1 MVNTPR
7 ILFITTVHAAHRAF
21 LLPFARHFR
30 MKNWLVDA
38 MAAGITSCPECE
50 TDYDRVY
57 EIAWSRNP
65 LDLDNFT
72 KAVSRVRKV
81 VKEGA
86 YNLVHVHTPVAAFVT
101 RYSLRNL
108 RRIGKPKIIY
118 TAHGFHFHRN
128 GRPLSNAIFL
138 GLEKLAGHWTDY
150 LVVINRE
157 DEAAARRYR
166 IVPPERVRYMPGI
179 GIDLN
184 QYNPEQ
190 VSKEEIGRVR
200 EELRL
205 EDDHKLF
212 LMVAAFDP
220 RKRHRDAI
228 QALSL
233 LEDERVV
240 LAFAGEGPLR
250 PQIEELA
257 RRVGVLG
264 QVRFLGFRKDIPALI
279 RASLATM
286 LTSGQE
292 GLPRAIMESMALGVP
307 VIGADARG
315 TRDLLESGAGV
326 IVPVGDPIAL
336 AEAMRRLIE
345 NPEEGHKMGKR
356 GLEAIRAYD
365 LTNILR
371 LHMELYEEA
380 LGEKRSAFVN
390 A

>member
-1 MVNTPR
+1 MKR
-7 ILFITTVHAAHRAF
+7 ILQVTTVPITLSSFLYPFASYFRQLGWRVDAAAHEADR
-21 LLPFARHFR
+21 
-30 MKNWLVDA
+30 
-38 MAAGITSCPECE
+38 SPECRAVF
-50 TDYDRVY
+50 DQVFNID
-57 EIAWSRNP
+57 WSRNP
-65 LDLDNFT
+65 LDTGNFT
-72 KAVSRVRKV
+72 RATRQVRSLVEREK
-81 VKEGA
+81 
-86 YNLVHVHTPVAAFVT
+86 YDIVHVHTPVAAFVT
-101 RYSLRNL
+101 RLALGRSRG
-108 RRIGKPKIIY
+108 IHKPAVIY
-118 TAHGFHFHRN
+118 TAHGFHFYKG
-128 GRPLSNAIFL
+128 GRLPSNLVFL
-138 GLEKLAGHWTDY
+138 ALEKLAGRWTDY

-166 IVPPERVRYMPGI
+166 IVPAERVRYMPGI

-190 VSKEEIGRVR
+190 VSKEEISRVR

-220 RKRHRDAI
+220 GKRHRDAI

-233 LEDERVV
+233 LGDERVV

-286 LTSGQE
+286 LTSERE

-371 LHMELYEEA
+371 LHMELYEEV

>member
-1 MVNTPR
+1 
-7 ILFITTVHAAHRAF
+7 
-21 LLPFARHFR
+21 

-38 MAAGITSCPECE
+38 MAAGITSCSECK

-57 EIAWSRNP
+57 EIEWSRNP
-65 LDLDNFT
+65 LDSDNFT
-72 KAVSRVRKV
+72 RAMSQVRKAVE
-81 VKEGA
+81 EGA
-86 YNLVHVHTPVAAFVT
+86 YDVVHVHTPVAAFVT
-101 RYSLRNL
+101 RYALRNL

-157 DEAAARRYR
+157 DEAAAKRYR

-190 VSKEEIGRVR
+190 VSKEEISRVR

-205 EDDHKLF
+205 KDDHELF

-220 RKRHRDAI
+220 GKRHRDAI

-233 LEDERVV
+233 LGDERVV

-286 LTSGQE
+286 LTSERE

-371 LHMELYEEA
+371 LHMELYEEV
-380 LGEKRSAFVN
+380 LGEKRSAFAN

>member
-1 MVNTPR
+1 MNTPR
-7 ILFITTVHAAHRAF
+7 IIFITTVHAAHRAF
-21 LLPFARHFR
+21 LLPFARYFR
-30 MKNWLVDA
+30 MKNWRVDA
-38 MAAGITSCPECE
+38 MAAGITSCSECK

-57 EIAWSRNP
+57 EIEWSRNP
-65 LDLDNFT
+65 LDPDNFT
-72 KAVSRVRKV
+72 RAVSRVRKAIE
-81 VKEGA
+81 EGA

-101 RYSLRNL
+101 RYALRNL

-138 GLEKLAGHWTDY
+138 GLEKLAGRWTDY

-184 QYNPEQ
+184 QYTAERVAQ
-190 VSKEEIGRVR
+190 EDIKRVR
-200 EELRL
+200 EELKL
-205 EDDHKLF
+205 EEGQKLF

-220 RKRHRDAI
+220 GKRHKDAVE
-228 QALSL
+228 ALAL
-233 LEDERVV
+233 LRRKEVV

-250 PQIEELA
+250 PRIEELA
-257 RRVGVLG
+257 QSIGVAE
-264 QVRFLGFRKDIPALI
+264 QVRFLGFRKDIPALM
-279 RASLATM
+279 RASVATM
-286 LTSGQE
+286 LTSERE
-292 GLPRAIMESMALGVP
+292 GLSRAVMESMALGVP

-315 TRDLLESGAGV
+315 TRDLLESGAGIV
-326 IVPVGDPIAL
+326 VPVGNVAAL
-336 AEAMRRLIE
+336 AEAMQYLI
-345 NPEEGHKMGKR
+345 NQPEEADKMGKH

-365 LTNILR
+365 LANILR
-371 LHMELYEEA
+371 LHMELYGEV
-380 LGEKRSAFVN
+380 LREKRSAFFD